1 MLECLNIFL
10 LSVKALVGY
19 VGTFKKEKEKE
30 KVPYY
35 PNIVKIIMNFC

>member
-10 LSVKALVGY
+10 LSVNALVGY
-19 VGTFKKEKEKE
+19 VGTFKKEKE